1 MRVLIIK
8 TGHSETFNE
17 RVHSPVVSLGDT
29 LRTTFLLSFFQEVV
43 WLTSEDAKPMLERLY
58 PKNKFVTNFNEVN
71 IQDFNLIINLEKNP
85 EFYDIVN
92 STDIAVGFFE
102 KNDDIFF
109 KGYDQKITAIE
120 DHLIISEEEYLLECL
135 NIKNKEFSFPI
146 IILDNDT
153 TNKYDYGLNWQVGKK
168 WPKKSIEKEF
178 WNKLA
183 TEIEKTGATVSWQR
197 GFDDINEYIE
207 WIDSCRCIITLDS
220 LGLHLANQLGKK
232 IIALFGPT
240 NDKAIFLNNG
250 IKIKYTNESNIN
262 SRLSMMDVL
271 DEVKRAIKALA

>member
-1 MRVLIIK
+1 MKVLIIK

-43 WLTSEDAKPMLERLY
+43 WLTSDDARPMLERLY
-58 PKNKFVTNFNEVN
+58 PKNEFITNFNDIN
-71 IQDFNLIINLEKNP
+71 IHDFNLIINLEKNP

-102 KNDDIFF
+102 KNDEIFF
-109 KGYDQKITAIE
+109 KGLDRKVTTIE
-120 DHLIISEEEYLLECL
+120 DSLTISEEEYLLECL
-135 NIKNKEFSFPI
+135 NIKNNGFSFPSI
-146 IILDNDT
+146 SLDMAT

-168 WPKKSIEKEF
+168 WPKKNIEKEF

-183 TEIEKTGATVSWQR
+183 CEIEKSGASISWQR

-207 WIDSCRCIITLDS
+207 WIDSCRCVITLDS

-240 NDKAIFLNNG
+240 NEKAIFLNNG
-250 IKIKYTNESNIN
+250 IKIKYTNDSNIN
-262 SRLSMMDVL
+262 SRLSVMDFVV
-271 DEVKRAIKALA
+271 EVERAIKALA